1 VTARIE
7 RIETAGRNQRARR
20 LFFDD
25 GDEPRLTS
33 SAAVKELGVEVGTAV
48 DRETI
53 DAALAA
59 VEGPLARDK
68 AHRLLA
74 HRDRSTAELTRRL
87 LECGYPPT
95 TATEVVNRLV
105 ELDIVDD
112 ERFAATWTRSR
123 TASGFGPTRIRL
135 ELREKGIADEII
147 ADVLGDL
154 ADSSAQLDAAVTALR
169 GQEPRDHKARA
180 RLIRRLVSRGFRSD
194 VAAQAVGSVRQDP
207 VGGRNLDDLP
217 S

>member
-1 VTARIE
+1 VAARIE
-7 RIETAGRNQRARR
+7 RIETAGRNQCARR
-20 LFFDD
+20 LVFDD

-33 SAAVKELGVEVGTAV
+33 AVAVKELGVDVGTAI
-48 DRETI
+48 DRQTI

-59 VEGPLARDK
+59 IEGPLARDK

-87 LECGYPPT
+87 TECGYPRT
-95 TATEVVNRLV
+95 TATEVVDRLV
-105 ELDIVDD
+105 ELGLVDD
-112 ERFAATWTRSR
+112 ERFASAWTRSR

-147 ADVLGDL
+147 ADMLGDF
-154 ADSSAQLDAAVTALR
+154 ADASTQLDAAIAALR
-169 GQEPRDHKARA
+169 GQEPRDRKDRA

-194 VAAQAVGSVRQDP
+194 VAAKAVGSVRQDH
-207 VGGRNLDDLP
+207 GGGPNLDDLP